1 MREQVVETDLLV
13 ENRGRRLEDGESW
26 GITGMDEGEIVSFYK
41 LGGGCTP
48 CDVRIQYLYFIVR
61 LKHFLATGLF
71 YQEVSEVLFFSDLS
85 IYFYFDRT
93 KATTKG
99 AVDQLSLCNTFTL

>member
-13 ENRGRRLEDGESW
+13 ENKGRRLEDGESW
-26 GITGMDEGEIVSFYK
+26 GITGMDEGEMGRMLVSIS
-41 LGGGCTP
+41 LGGCIP

-71 YQEVSEVLFFSDLS
+71 YEEVSEVLFFFRPFNL
-85 IYFYFDRT
+85 F
-93 KATTKG
+93 
-99 AVDQLSLCNTFTL
+99 LL

>member
-61 LKHFLATGLF
+61 LKHFLVVVVVVVVRSQITGLF
-71 YQEVSEVLFFSDLS
+71 LL
-85 IYFYFDRT
+85 
-93 KATTKG
+93 
-99 AVDQLSLCNTFTL
+99 